1 MLDLSV
7 VFRVFGA
14 RRARCPRCGG
24 ERMRPSERPPGA
36 GPLGRLFG
44 HRFYRCLACS
54 TLFPAVGEIPS
65 EVASTPESQAESR
78 EEEIAGALDRELQKI
93 SIYVDPW
100 DDTPSSPPAEPV
112 GPVSRKTSSA

>member
-7 VFRVFGA
+7 VFRVFGV

-24 ERMRPSERPPGA
+24 ERVNPSERPA

-44 HRFYRCLACS
+44 YRFYRCLACS
-54 TLFPAVGEIPS
+54 TLFPAVGEMPS
-65 EVASTPESQAESR
+65 KVGSPPESRAEPR
-78 EEEIAGALDRELQKI
+78 EEELAGALDRELRKI

-100 DDTPSSPPAEPV
+100 DDAPSSPPADSF
-112 GPVSRKTSSA
+112 GPAPRKASSA

>member
-24 ERMRPSERPPGA
+24 EWMKPSERPP

-44 HRFYRCLACS
+44 YRFYRCHACS

-65 EVASTPESQAESR
+65 EVGSPAESQAEPR
-78 EEEIAGALDRELQKI
+78 EEEISGALDRELQKI

-112 GPVSRKTSSA
+112 GPGSRKTSSA